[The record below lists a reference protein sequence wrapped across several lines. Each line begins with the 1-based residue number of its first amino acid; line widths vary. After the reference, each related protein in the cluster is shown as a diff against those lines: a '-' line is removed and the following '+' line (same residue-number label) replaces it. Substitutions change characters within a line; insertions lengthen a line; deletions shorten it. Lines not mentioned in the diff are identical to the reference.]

1 MAVTALVV
9 VIFIL
14 DLVTGGIIRRNVR
27 SLAIPVIRI
36 STGMWTTVFANGFF
50 SSRATLQ
57 KTIQSQ
63 REEIARLQEA
73 AATYNLM
80 KQENDQ
86 LRTLVAIAERSPG
99 ITAPIISSFTS
110 SPYGTF
116 MIGAG
121 TADGI
126 GTGNLVI
133 SPGGFAIGR
142 VSEQGEHSSLITQLF
157 APGTSIDALIG
168 SAPVVV
174 EGSGGQNAKTR
185 IAHGITV
192 KEGDPVTAPAL
203 RGREIGIVA
212 KVDETAGGAYS
223 NVDIGLPTNLTGL
236 QFVYVEK

>member
-1 MAVTALVV
+1 MIWPLIRKRSFEVMMNLYRPNNRAGPRRRLMAVTALVV

-99 ITAPIISSFTS
+99 ITAPIISSFTL
-110 SPYGTF
+110 SP
-116 MIGAG
+116 
-121 TADGI
+121 
-126 GTGNLVI
+126 
-133 SPGGFAIGR
+133 
-142 VSEQGEHSSLITQLF
+142 
-157 APGTSIDALIG
+157 
-168 SAPVVV
+168 
-174 EGSGGQNAKTR
+174 
-185 IAHGITV
+185 
-192 KEGDPVTAPAL
+192 
-203 RGREIGIVA
+203 
-212 KVDETAGGAYS
+212 
-223 NVDIGLPTNLTGL
+223 
-236 QFVYVEK
+236 